1 MLGWLLGLGLLGGS
15 LWYIDKNIIGLGLS
29 GNNPTAQDDRVTIRA
44 TQDLL
49 AFFNR
54 NGGITPS
61 SANAEQNARV
71 RAFQIAWS
79 RTEIPKLRT
88 DGIWDSTTAN
98 VFRELTGYSPPPVQ
112 AQVTSGYRPIG

>member
-1 MLGWLLGLGLLGGS
+1 MLGWLLGLGLLGGGW
-15 LWYIDKNIIGLGLS
+15 LWYRS
-29 GNNPTAQDDRVTIRA
+29 VQPTAEEDQALTRA

-54 NGGITPS
+54 NRGIVLGS
-61 SANAEQNARV
+61 SNPDQNARV

-79 RTEIPKLRT
+79 QNELPKLRT

-98 VFRELTGYSPPPVQ
+98 VFRQLTGYSPPPVGIPLSQ
-112 AQVTSGYRPIG
+112 RQVTSGYLPPLG

>member
-1 MLGWLLGLGLLGGS
+1 MFGWLFGLGLLGGGW
-15 LWYIDKNIIGLGLS
+15 LWYRSLQ
-29 GNNPTAQDDRVTIRA
+29 PTVQDDQAILRA
-44 TQDLL
+44 SQDLL

-54 NGGITPS
+54 NRGIVPNS
-61 SANAEQNARV
+61 SNTEQNTLV

-79 RTEIPKLRT
+79 NKELPKLRL

-112 AQVTSGYRPIG
+112 SQVTSGYRPIG